1 MNGRIHYVFTRNTRR
16 ILYIFGICTG
26 YSATKVNEL
35 HFTGDRKGA
44 DGTGYR
50 FKSFDAAR
58 AMASANPNEV
68 SWPHLEIYTSA
79 DIRTSNHQRN
89 WKRKTEQQR
98 VPNFKNSSGVETHG
112 TWRQLRN

>member
-1 MNGRIHYVFTRNTRR
+1 MNGRILCVFIRNTRR

-26 YSATKVNEL
+26 YSVTKVNEL

-68 SWPHLEIYTSA
+68 S
-79 DIRTSNHQRN
+79 
-89 WKRKTEQQR
+89 
-98 VPNFKNSSGVETHG
+98 
-112 TWRQLRN
+112 